1 MSTQEKK
8 GLFARLIAYM
18 IANKPDLLFK
28 ILRTIKPNL
37 VPPGDGPVF
46 ITRFRDVQEALSRP
60 EVFRVTYRPMMDPSV
75 GPFMLGYDGSV
86 YNQRDKGIMRSLIRK
101 EDMQRVKE
109 IVSRLAQ
116 EAVDAAAKKGE
127 MEVVSELSR
136 MVPVLLTCEYFGFP
150 GPDTPT
156 MFRWSRATQYDM
168 FHNIERDEAIH
179 QDNIKAGQEMQRY
192 LKDVLIPRR
201 REELRENPEQ
211 DDVLSRLLKSSFPDA
226 VGFDEQRIV
235 SNTIGTLVGGIE
247 TTSQAIVQ
255 ILDQLFK
262 RPEIFRE
269 AVQAARDDNDD
280 LLLSYCWEA
289 LRFNPI
295 NPFVVRQCAQEY
307 TIAAGSFRSAK
318 IPKGRLVLVCT
329 RSAMRD
335 GRELCCPGD
344 FVIDR
349 PDYHYMHMGY
359 GSHTCL
365 GDQVSRVQVPQIVKR
380 LLLRPNLH
388 PKGDIDFKGGPF
400 PEKYVVAF
408 D

>member
-156 MFRWSRATQYDM
+156 MFRWSRATQ
-168 FHNIERDEAIH
+168 
-179 QDNIKAGQEMQRY
+179 
-192 LKDVLIPRR
+192 
-201 REELRENPEQ
+201 
-211 DDVLSRLLKSSFPDA
+211 
-226 VGFDEQRIV
+226 
-235 SNTIGTLVGGIE
+235 
-247 TTSQAIVQ
+247 
-255 ILDQLFK
+255 
-262 RPEIFRE
+262 
-269 AVQAARDDNDD
+269 
-280 LLLSYCWEA
+280 
-289 LRFNPI
+289 
-295 NPFVVRQCAQEY
+295 
-307 TIAAGSFRSAK
+307 
-318 IPKGRLVLVCT
+318 
-329 RSAMRD
+329 
-335 GRELCCPGD
+335 
-344 FVIDR
+344 
-349 PDYHYMHMGY
+349 
-359 GSHTCL
+359 
-365 GDQVSRVQVPQIVKR
+365 
-380 LLLRPNLH
+380 
-388 PKGDIDFKGGPF
+388 
-400 PEKYVVAF
+400 
-408 D
+408 